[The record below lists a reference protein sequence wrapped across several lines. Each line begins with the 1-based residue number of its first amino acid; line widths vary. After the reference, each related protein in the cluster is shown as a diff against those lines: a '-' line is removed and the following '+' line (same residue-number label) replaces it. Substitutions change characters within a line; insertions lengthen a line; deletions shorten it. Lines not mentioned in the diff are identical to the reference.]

1 MFCFTSWQLSK
12 QGLSLALSLSL
23 LSFSL
28 SLPSFLHYLVLKI
41 HIALSE
47 HVIKKTPRIYSSCLQ
62 KNKFQM
68 VQTDLDVKTSK

>member
-28 SLPSFLHYLVLKI
+28 SLPSFLYYLVLKI

-47 HVIKKTPRIYSSCLQ
+47 HVIKKHPGSIAHAYKKLNSRWFKQIW
-62 KNKFQM
+62 M
-68 VQTDLDVKTSK
+68 